1 MESQLSNR
9 KCINVI
15 SFNRLKYR
23 IIYVNFFNHKR
34 FVLKETLKNFIKMIS
49 FTVASK
55 LYI

>member
-1 MESQLSNR
+1 MQSQLSNR